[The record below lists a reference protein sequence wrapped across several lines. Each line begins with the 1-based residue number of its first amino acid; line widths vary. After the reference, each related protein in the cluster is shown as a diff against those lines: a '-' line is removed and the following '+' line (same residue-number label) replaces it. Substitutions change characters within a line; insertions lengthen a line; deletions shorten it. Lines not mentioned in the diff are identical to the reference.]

1 MKEAVMKDEKNLAV
15 PLQTLTRRQVV
26 AALAVG
32 AFAGLTLQTKTALAA
47 TEEQISHSQEAIHQE
62 TVFQASR
69 KRVYEALTDTKQFDK
84 IIQLSPEMQAGKS
97 FGTSPTAISREA
109 GGAFSIFGGH
119 IIGRQIELIPNER
132 IVQAWRVVDW
142 EPGVYSV
149 ARFELVEQGA
159 GTKLVFDHTGFPKG
173 QAEHLAEG
181 WKSHYWNSLEKF
193 LA

>member
-1 MKEAVMKDEKNLAV
+1 MNEKKNSAVL
-15 PLQTLTRRQVV
+15 LQGVTRRQVV
-26 AALAVG
+26 AGLAIGALG
-32 AFAGLTLQTKTALAA
+32 GLALPTSPAWAA
-47 TEEQISHSQEAIHQE
+47 TEDQISHSQESIHQE
-62 TVFQASR
+62 IVFKVSR
-69 KRVYEALTDTKQFDK
+69 KRVYDALTVTKQFDK

-97 FGTSPTAISREA
+97 FGTSPTAISREP

-119 IIGRQIELIPNER
+119 IIGRQIELIPSVR

-142 EPGVYSV
+142 DPSVYSI
-149 ARFELVEQGA
+149 AKFELIEQGA

-181 WKSHYWNSLEKF
+181 WKSHYWESLERF

>member
-1 MKEAVMKDEKNLAV
+1 MKKERNLAV
-15 PLQTLTRRQVV
+15 PLKTLTRREIV
-26 AALAVG
+26 AGMAVG
-32 AFAGLTLQTKTALAA
+32 AFAGLALPTKGARAA
-47 TEEQISHSQEAIHQE
+47 TEEQVSQSEESIHQE
-62 TVFQASR
+62 TMFKASR

-84 IIQLSPEMQAGKS
+84 IIQRSPEMRAGQS

-119 IIGRQIELIPNER
+119 IVGRQIELVPNER

-142 EPGVYSV
+142 ERGVYSI
-149 ARFELVEQGA
+149 AKFELVEQGA

-181 WKSHYWNSLEKF
+181 WKSHYWDSLEKF